1 MDHAIVSPI
10 ALRFSDCDHRV
21 SPAAAYVGD
30 TSLLQSVW
38 WIVTARGL
46 VAHVAWL
53 PAQMSAHL
61 DRRAL
66 AQRLRGDIALA
77 LDVTESREAA

>member
-1 MDHAIVSPI
+1 
-10 ALRFSDCDHRV
+10 
-21 SPAAAYVGD
+21 
-30 TSLLQSVW
+30 
-38 WIVTARGL
+38 
-46 VAHVAWL
+46 
-53 PAQMSAHL
+53 MSAHL